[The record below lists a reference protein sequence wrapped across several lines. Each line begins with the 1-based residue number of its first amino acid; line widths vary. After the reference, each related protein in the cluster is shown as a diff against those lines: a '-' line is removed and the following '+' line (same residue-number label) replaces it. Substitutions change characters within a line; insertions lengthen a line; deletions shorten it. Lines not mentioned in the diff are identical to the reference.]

1 MTFRPIVGDQPDTR
15 LVKKAR
21 CVTGWFLVAWEK
33 GDDVAGN
40 SGVALGSAVVN
51 YRNKLLGVCGGDK
64 LFYRPQSDRINL
76 LVKFVL
82 SKRRA

>member
-33 GDDVAGN
+33 GDDV
-40 SGVALGSAVVN
+40 
-51 YRNKLLGVCGGDK
+51 CGGDK
-64 LFYRPQSDRINL
+64 LFYWPQSDRISR

-82 SKRRA
+82 LKRRA